1 MRSVKRM
8 KKIIGA
14 TMLSIGL
21 LGLTACGGGS
31 SENVAETKAGNVTK
45 DELYDE
51 LVARSGEEVLKE
63 LVTLKVLEGEYE
75 VSDKEVEKELKKVK
89 DQVGDEFEQV
99 LTMQGLTEE
108 ELKTDLKKSL
118 LQEKAI
124 TEDIEIS
131 EDEMKQYYDR
141 MNTEIEARHILVE
154 DEEKAKDIKK
164 QLDDGGDFA
173 KLAKENSTDEGT
185 AEEGGDVG
193 FFTVGSMVPEFEDA
207 AFKMK
212 KGEISDP
219 VQSDFGYHII
229 EVLDKKDTEE
239 DVGSFEDNEDDI
251 RRMIA
256 ERKVDQEKAMEKINK
271 LLEDADIQIK
281 IEDLKDIFEQD
292 AALG

>member
-1 MRSVKRM
+1 M